1 MENKAHALI
10 AGLFTLVL
18 LIAGILLAMW
28 FNRDRVVRVP
38 YEMVTKLSIPGL
50 SPQADV
56 RYRGLDVGKVD
67 NIIFD
72 PNAPGQI
79 LVHFSVKP
87 DTPMTRSTYGVLGY
101 QGVTGIAYVQL
112 DDDGASPV
120 RLVSSKEHVARI
132 EMRPSLFD
140 NLQTRGLAILKQT
153 EELTLRMNRLMTPEN
168 QAQILDAFGNIS
180 KAAIAIETIPR
191 QLEPAL
197 AKIPALTR
205 QADRT
210 LQSVSTLAG
219 NINTLTTQLQ
229 APDGT
234 VDRLALTLDQLGAA
248 ANKIELEVVP
258 LASDVRGT
266 MRTLNRTLES
276 INARPQSLLFGA
288 GAAAPGPGETG
299 FVAPSH

>member
-10 AGLFTLVL
+10 AGVFTLVL
-18 LIAGILLAMW
+18 LIAAVLLAMW

-38 YEMVTKLSIPGL
+38 YEMVTTLSIPGL

-67 NIIFD
+67 DIIFD
-72 PNAPGQI
+72 PKVPGQI
-79 LVHFSVKP
+79 LVHFSVRP

-112 DDDGASPV
+112 DDDGTSAV
-120 RLVSSKEHVARI
+120 RLPSSKEHVARI

-168 QAQILDAFGNIS
+168 QTQILDAFGNIS

-219 NINTLTTQLQ
+219 NINNLTSQLQ

-276 INARPQSLLFGA
+276 LNARPQSLLFGA
-288 GAAAPGPGETG
+288 GTAAPGPGETG